1 MSVIPTTRPSGEHLG
16 AILTALAHPQ
26 RQRIIGALTARRSHV
41 SELARILM
49 LGRPLVHMH
58 LQRLEAAG
66 LVKGSLELAA
76 DGKAMK
82 FFDVIPFSYCL
93 TPQLIADAAKTLSP
107 SQTNTRRTG

>member
-1 MSVIPTTRPSGEHLG
+1 MSAQTTTQPPADHLG
-16 AILTALAHPQ
+16 AVLVALAHPQ
-26 RQRIIGALTARRSHV
+26 RQRIIGALTERRSHV

-82 FFDVIPFSYCL
+82 FFDVTPFSYRL
-93 TPQLIADAAKTLSP
+93 TPRLIADAAKTLAP
-107 SQTNTRRTG
+107 HQNTRRTG